1 MLGVPPVCI
10 PIPAFL
16 FLIMFSML
24 QLAKNFYSEVRFE
37 LSPREVLFRR
47 VHQVLVALFTVSY
60 VVC

>member
-1 MLGVPPVCI
+1 
-10 PIPAFL
+10 
-16 FLIMFSML
+16 MFSML